1 MAAIDAV
8 GRQKYAPYGHRIAA
22 LVVCR
27 GVPLKIAHDPALF
40 AEVPPFTARSEFR
53 INAGAVDAEL
63 SLLALPNYPTNA
75 FVPNPLFQDANPTKF
90 ELGQVVRVA
99 RLDGPTACDAMML
112 VDRAVAAERTGLLG
126 RAYVDLSD
134 RDPVGN
140 AWLEAAARQLGEL
153 GFDPAVDRA
162 PATMAAGARFDA
174 PVIYFGWYS
183 GNIDEPFLL
192 PGFQFPTGAIA
203 LHIHSYSA
211 LTLRS
216 ATSGWTGPFVA
227 RGVTATMGN
236 VNEPYLAF
244 THQPQLL
251 LRALARGQTLAEAAY
266 FALQALSW
274 QAILIGDPLYRRFAV
289 PLSAQLE
296 KTAVLPRGLAG
307 YAVLRRMHELDA
319 AGKSAEAT
327 ALVRSA
333 EREAPSLAGG
343 VALAER
349 LRKAGDLNGA
359 ANALG
364 FAPLLDSFPSDQWGL
379 AHDAAALLE
388 ACGRPARALELWRTL
403 LATPD
408 LPSGV
413 RLPWLRAASVAAAAA
428 GDAAQAALWCV
439 EFEFR
444 ITALKEVK
452 KQIGTQRS
460 GCRAPEIVVA
470 TPASAEAPRPFTA
483 RRSAGITSDLVDD
496 LVGEAVVD
504 RFLGVQVE
512 IPIGVPVNLLDRLAR
527 GLRQD
532 VIQLGAELFH
542 FLRLNVDVA
551 RRADHAAGDERLVNQ
566 DARMGVEQTTTLG
579 GAAEQDG
586 THRGGHAGHHDRDG
600 RRDEIH
606 RVVNRHAGG
615 DRASG
620 RVEEEGDVLAR
631 LRGFQIQE
639 LFGDVF
645 GGFVGDRAPEEN
657 LPLIQELPLDHHRDR
672 GVLSCHLRRFLFVL
686 LIIVIVNVEM
696 RHRGGKSGLKI
707 IEMHRPRTLVD
718 VCRMASAA
726 AGKYPERCSAD

>member
-192 PGFQFPTGAIA
+192 PGFQFPTAAIA

-379 AHDAAALLE
+379 VHDAAALLE

-657 LPLIQELPLDHHRDR
+657 LPLIQELALDHHRDR

-686 LIIVIVNVEM
+686 LIIVIVIVEM

-707 IEMHRPRTLVD
+707 IEMHSPRTLVD